1 VNFSVLIPSFN
12 DIRIIET
19 IESIKTQK
27 LNGFNVEIVVQ
38 DGGSKEDIAR
48 KIQAS
53 LSSKDQFIQES
64 DKGIFDAINRGIQ
77 SCRNEII
84 LTLGTDD
91 RIHSKN
97 TLEEIHQLFQT
108 EKIDYVCS
116 SINYTDEDWNPIR
129 HWRATKPNVQ
139 NIFFGR
145 QIAHFGFF
153 CHQNVY
159 AGLGLFSEKYPVS
172 ADFDF
177 FCRLAKSKYKGKLF
191 YPTAVDMKLGGNSSK
206 NFQNIIK
213 GNKQISEAII
223 DNFNFLFLAHF
234 IFKPLW
240 KINEYLKAKL
250 AKLF

>member
-1 VNFSVLIPSFN
+1 MNFSILIPSFN
-12 DIRIIET
+12 DLRIIET
-19 IESIKTQK
+19 IESIQAQNLKDFK
-27 LNGFNVEIVVQ
+27 VEIIVQ
-38 DGGSKEDIAR
+38 DGGSSKEI
-48 KIQAS
+48 
-53 LSSKDQFIQES
+53 S
-64 DKGIFDAINRGIQ
+64 DKIKSHLSENDIFVQVKDDGIFDAINRGIQ

-97 TLEEIHQLFQT
+97 ILEEIYQLFQN

-129 HWRATKPNVQ
+129 KWRATKPSVQ

-145 QIAHFGFF
+145 QVAHFGFF

-213 GNKQISEAII
+213 GNKQISKAII
-223 DNFNFLFLAHF
+223 NNFNFLFLAHF